1 MPGLMRG
8 MARTA
13 AVVGTATATRNAV
26 NRRQADKNAQAYA
39 QAETAA
45 YGTQA
50 PPPQQVV
57 YVAPPPEPAAPPA
70 QQDDVI
76 TQLERLGALKAQG
89 LITEDEFNAQKAKLL
104 GS

>member
-1 MPGLMRG
+1 MPGLVRG

-39 QAETAA
+39 QAESAA